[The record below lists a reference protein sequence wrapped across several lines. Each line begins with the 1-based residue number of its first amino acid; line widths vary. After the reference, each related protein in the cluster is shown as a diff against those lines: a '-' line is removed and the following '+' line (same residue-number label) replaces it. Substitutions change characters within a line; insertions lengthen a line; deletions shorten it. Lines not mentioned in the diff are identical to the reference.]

1 MRRVGVFIDAQ
12 NIYLTT
18 QAVFGQ
24 GKINFAALRDYL
36 NGKGLGGNEAVITA
50 SVFTSYDPNSE
61 GQWAFLN
68 ALGLLGYRV
77 IAKPIRRLPDGSIK
91 ANMDLEM
98 AIEILS
104 QAPHLDEV
112 VLVSGDGDF
121 KVLVDYLCAMG
132 KVVKVIG
139 PDKLTSPELIQAAH
153 QFINLHKIEGILDVD

>member
-1 MRRVGVFIDAQ
+1 MRRTGIFIDAQ

-18 QAVFGQ
+18 QAIFGQ
-24 GKINFAALRDYL
+24 GKINFAVLRDYL
-36 NGKGLGGNEAVITA
+36 NGKGFNGGDTVVTI
-50 SVFTSYDPNSE
+50 SVFTCYDPNSE
-61 GQWAFLN
+61 GQRAFLN

-77 IAKPIRRLPDGSIK
+77 IAKPIRRLPDGTIK

-112 VLVSGDGDF
+112 VLITGDGDF
-121 KVLVDYLCAMG
+121 KALVDYLCGMG

-153 QFINLHKIEGILDVD
+153 QFINLHKIEGILDVE